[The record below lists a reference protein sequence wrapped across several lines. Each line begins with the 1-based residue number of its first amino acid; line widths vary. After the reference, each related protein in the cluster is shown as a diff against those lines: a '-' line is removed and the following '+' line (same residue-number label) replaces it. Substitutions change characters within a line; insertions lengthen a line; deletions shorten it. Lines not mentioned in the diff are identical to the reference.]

1 MTRIN
6 RSFIVAMIKEVS
18 MYDFEIRMRKLI
30 SDILQPSIEKMA
42 REKDAGAT
50 LVRTAEDLVKRMS
63 QIEEAVY
70 NQGRADPIFD

>member
-1 MTRIN
+1 
-6 RSFIVAMIKEVS
+6 MIKEVS

-63 QIEEAVY
+63 KIEEAVY

>member
-1 MTRIN
+1 
-6 RSFIVAMIKEVS
+6 

-70 NQGRADPIFD
+70 N